1 MNEKISL
8 EWSIGIV
15 EALSL
20 PLSWAME
27 STHPDGFDGEN
38 PSPAEFS
45 LSKWKGLLDE
55 RTHLSSPKL
64 PADLVRVPP
73 FLPRHRSSGP

>member
-8 EWSIGIV
+8 EWSIDIV

-27 STHPDGFDGEN
+27 STHPNGFDGEN

-45 LSKWKGLLDE
+45 MSKRKGLPGE
-55 RTHLSSPKL
+55 RAHLSSPKL
-64 PADLVRVPP
+64 PTGLVRVPP
-73 FLPRHRSSGP
+73 SLLRHRSSGP